1 MKKIFLVILAFTY
14 FASTSGAILH
24 LHYCMGKMVEWS
36 VSGNE
41 EGNCPVCGSDKGKM
55 VEKGCCKDEHK
66 QLKVTNDHSIT
77 ETAFQGLWLMA
88 VALPVSFIDIPAI
101 TFSSITEENP
111 TTNAPPHSTGIPIYK
126 RNCVFRI

>member
-41 EGNCPVCGSDKGKM
+41 EENCPVCGSDKGKM

-88 VALPVSFIDIPAI
+88 VAFPVSFIDIPAI

>member
-41 EGNCPVCGSDKGKM
+41 EENCPVCGSDKGKM

-111 TTNAPPHSTGIPIYK
+111 TSNAPPYSTGTPIYK

>member
-1 MKKIFLVILAFTY
+1 MKKIFLFILAFTY
-14 FASTSGAILH
+14 FASTSGATLH

-36 VSGNE
+36 VSDNE
-41 EGNCPVCGSDKGKM
+41 EENCPICGSDKGKM

-66 QLKVTNDHSIT
+66 QLKITNDHSIT
-77 ETAFQGLWLMA
+77 ETAFQGLYLMA
-88 VALPVSFIDIPAI
+88 VALPDSFIDIPAI

-111 TTNAPPHSTGIPIYK
+111 TSNAPPYSTGTPIYK

>member
-1 MKKIFLVILAFTY
+1 MKKIFLFILAFTY
-14 FASTSGAILH
+14 FAFTSGATLH

-36 VSGNE
+36 VSDNE
-41 EGNCPVCGSDKGKM
+41 EENCPICGSDKGKM

-66 QLKVTNDHSIT
+66 QLKITNDHSIT
-77 ETAFQGLWLMA
+77 ETAFQGLYLMA
-88 VALPVSFIDIPAI
+88 VALPDSFIDIPAI

-111 TTNAPPHSTGIPIYK
+111 TSNAPPYSTGTPIYK

>member
-14 FASTSGAILH
+14 FASTSGATLH

-41 EGNCPVCGSDKGKM
+41 EENCPVCGSDKSKM

-66 QLKVTNDHSIT
+66 QLKITNDHSIT
-77 ETAFQGLWLMA
+77 ETAFQGLCLMA

-111 TTNAPPHSTGIPIYK
+111 TTNAPPHSSGTPIYK

>member
-1 MKKIFLVILAFTY
+1 MKKTFLVILAFTY

-41 EGNCPVCGSDKGKM
+41 EENCPVCGSDKGKM

-88 VALPVSFIDIPAI
+88 VVLPVSFIDIPAI